1 MPVEQSRATSPA
13 GTLTIMSQSYQGGD
27 QAADFSQQLQ
37 LQGYYSPFEQFEPHS
52 SDPYHHHQ
60 QQQQQQ
66 QQVIPLQDNPYC
78 SASLAA
84 LARPGC
90 GLWESHPLPLLLAS
104 NSGRVKAP

>member
-52 SDPYHHHQ
+52 SDPYHHL
-60 QQQQQQ
+60 
-66 QQVIPLQDNPYC
+66 PLQDNPYC